1 MAKPLGSKPMDKT
14 SHEQQ
19 LLQTIDGLK
28 TEWIEL
34 HHRPQRKELKAF
46 SKQWDSDW
54 NQLQAKQRER
64 KLNRDLIRSTLS
76 FDNAFQHQQITD
88 QSQQDSLE
96 RRQFKHRRCESLAD
110 LTMIVTSYDERIQ
123 VIQKTRKSLSR
134 ELSDLLQRVSLT
146 PLSRPFLILYE
157 DAQLLA
163 IDKPAGLLSVPGR
176 TSDRQD
182 SVQRYL
188 QQDDLQHPNHQHR
201 SSPFKISAIHRLD
214 QDTSGILLF
223 AKDPATLQTLQQQF
237 EHRKV
242 QKTYEAIL
250 EPNLSASQICSSGTI
265 DLPLWGDPENRPYQ
279 QVNHTYGRQ
288 AITQFQVLSD
298 VDRTII
304 PTLGTRIQFTP
315 LTGRSHQLRVHAA
328 ALSGL
333 NNPILGDRLYGTQS
347 GTQSGTLSG
356 TLRCDRLYLH
366 ATSCVITHQGR
377 TLRIVSPAPF

>member
-1 MAKPLGSKPMDKT
+1 MDKT
-14 SHEQQ
+14 PHEQQ
-19 LLQTIDGLK
+19 LLQTIDSLK
-28 TEWIEL
+28 AEWIEL
-34 HHRPQRKELKAF
+34 HHSPQRNQLAMR

-54 NQLQAKQRER
+54 NQLQAEQRER
-64 KLNRDLIRSTLS
+64 KLSRDLIRSALS
-76 FDNAFQHQQITD
+76 FEDIFQHQQLTD

-96 RRQFKHRRCESLAD
+96 RRKFKHRRREAIAE
-110 LTMIVTSYDERIQ
+110 LTTIVNTYNERIR
-123 VIQKTRKSLSR
+123 VIQKARKSLSC
-134 ELSDLLQRVSLT
+134 ELSSLLQQVSLT
-146 PLSRPFLILYE
+146 PLNCPFTILYE

-188 QQDDLQHPNHQHR
+188 QQNDHQNQ
-201 SSPFKISAIHRLD
+201 SYPFKISAIHRLD

-242 QKTYEAIL
+242 QKIYEAIL
-250 EPNLSASQICSSGTI
+250 EPSLNASQICSSGTI

-279 QVNHTYGRQ
+279 RVNYTYGKQ
-288 AITQFQVLSD
+288 ALTQFQILSNN
-298 VDRTII
+298 DR
-304 PTLGTRIQFTP
+304 TRIQFTP

-328 ALSGL
+328 AANGL

-347 GTQSGTLSG
+347 RNLCG
-356 TLRCDRLYLH
+356 DRLYLH

-377 TLRIVSPAPF
+377 TLKIVSPAPF